1 MATTKE
7 NTDTDQVREDGHT
20 VGCNGFGVI
29 SFDLAVTTRGLRITG
44 YHYCRIPPRQHHYI
58 LPTNEGTDTCL

>member
-7 NTDTDQVREDGHT
+7 NTADGQAREDGHT

-29 SFDLAVTTRGLRITG
+29 SFDLTATTRGLRITG
-44 YHYCRIPPRQHHYI
+44 YHYCRIPVRQHHYI
-58 LPTNEGTDTCL
+58 PTTEGTDTCL